1 MNDPVAAWLES
12 LGLDR
17 YRELFEQNAI
27 TWDVLPE
34 LNDGDLVSMGIV
46 LGHRKQLLRA
56 IAQLSHRGEDE
67 TATTLAI
74 LHRERHTCRPLPV
87 EIKQN
92 VGN

>member
-27 TWDVLPE
+27 TWDVSPE

-46 LGHRKQLLRA
+46 LGH
-56 IAQLSHRGEDE
+56 
-67 TATTLAI
+67 
-74 LHRERHTCRPLPV
+74 
-87 EIKQN
+87 
-92 VGN
+92 